1 MNAFSLRAFNVYFLT
16 NTFSLL
22 GTWIQKI
29 GLGWLAWQITESTF
43 WTSVV
48 SLALM
53 APAGILGPVFAVYVE
68 RWDMRRAM
76 LLAKF
81 FMALVSVFI
90 VILQIFNMHSLQS
103 LLILSFSLGFLNAI
117 HHPIRLVFISLIVPR
132 PYLPSAIGLN
142 SVSFSMS
149 RIVGPGL
156 AGISIASLGLGVTFG
171 IASLL
176 YLPFIITLIWLP
188 LQERQSEGKTK
199 GNFIT
204 RLHDGGVVALK
215 TPIIFMALSIVA
227 LNSFFVRGV
236 LEIQPAIIG
245 QILGGDSRSLAVATA
260 AAGVGS
266 IVASGWIGV
275 GKMETNFIR
284 RLLWPGLALGLVS
297 TLMLS
302 QTVELFW
309 MSVVFV
315 ICGFTATLVGIGSQT
330 IVQLKVEDRYRARVM
345 TWWSSFSFGG
355 VTLGG
360 LLIGFIGDFISIN
373 IVISVVGFFGL
384 MLALTILGKQPL
396 ARFGS

>member
-1 MNAFSLRAFNVYFLT
+1 VNAFSLRAFNVYFLT

-76 LLAKF
+76 LLAKS

-90 VILQIFNMHSLQS
+90 VVLQILNMHSLQS

-132 PYLPSAIGLN
+132 PYLSSAIGLN

-156 AGISIASLGLGVTFG
+156 AGISIAGLGLGVTFG

-176 YLPFIITLIWLP
+176 YLPFILTLIWLP

-199 GNFIT
+199 ENFIT
-204 RLHDGGVVALK
+204 RLRDGGVVALQ

-245 QILGGDSRSLAVATA
+245 QILGGGSRSLAVATA
-260 AAGVGS
+260 AAGVGA

-275 GKMETNFIR
+275 GKMESNFIR
-284 RLLWPGLALGLVS
+284 RLLWPGLAVGLVS
-297 TLMLS
+297 SLMLS
-302 QTVELFW
+302 QAVELFW

-330 IVQLKVEDRYRARVM
+330 IVQLTVEDRYRARVM
-345 TWWSSFSFGG
+345 AWWSSFSFGG

-360 LLIGFIGDFISIN
+360 LLIGFIGDFIAIN
-373 IVISVVGFFGL
+373 IAISVVGFFGFL
-384 MLALTILGKQPL
+384 LALAVLGKQPL
-396 ARFGS
+396 ARFGA

>member
-1 MNAFSLRAFNVYFLT
+1 VNAFSLRAFNVYFLT

-76 LLAKF
+76 LLAKS

-90 VILQIFNMHSLQS
+90 VVLQILNMHSLQS

-132 PYLPSAIGLN
+132 PYLSSAIGLN

-176 YLPFIITLIWLP
+176 YLPFILTLIWLP

-199 GNFIT
+199 ENFIT
-204 RLHDGGVVALK
+204 RLRDGGVVALQ

-245 QILGGDSRSLAVATA
+245 QILGGGSRSLAVATA
-260 AAGVGS
+260 AAGVGA

-275 GKMETNFIR
+275 GKMESNFIR
-284 RLLWPGLALGLVS
+284 RLLWPGLAVGLVS
-297 TLMLS
+297 SLMLS
-302 QTVELFW
+302 QAVELFW

-330 IVQLKVEDRYRARVM
+330 IVQLTVEDRYRARVM
-345 TWWSSFSFGG
+345 AWWSSFSFGG

-360 LLIGFIGDFISIN
+360 LLIGFIGDFIAIN
-373 IVISVVGFFGL
+373 IAISVVGFFGFL
-384 MLALTILGKQPL
+384 LALAVLGKQPL
-396 ARFGS
+396 ARFGA

>member
-245 QILGGDSRSLAVATA
+245 QILGGRRRSLAETTA

>member
-1 MNAFSLRAFNVYFLT
+1 
-16 NTFSLL
+16 
-22 GTWIQKI
+22 
-29 GLGWLAWQITESTF
+29 
-43 WTSVV
+43 
-48 SLALM
+48 
-53 APAGILGPVFAVYVE
+53 
-68 RWDMRRAM
+68 M
-76 LLAKF
+76 LLAKS

-90 VILQIFNMHSLQS
+90 VVLQILNMHSLQS

-132 PYLPSAIGLN
+132 PYLSSAIGLN

-176 YLPFIITLIWLP
+176 YLPFILTLIWLP

-199 GNFIT
+199 ENFIT
-204 RLHDGGVVALK
+204 RLRDGGVVALQ

-245 QILGGDSRSLAVATA
+245 QILGGGSRSLAVATA
-260 AAGVGS
+260 AAGVGA

-275 GKMETNFIR
+275 GKMESNFIR
-284 RLLWPGLALGLVS
+284 RLLWPGLAVGLVS
-297 TLMLS
+297 SLMLS
-302 QTVELFW
+302 QAVELFW

-330 IVQLKVEDRYRARVM
+330 IVQLTVEDRYRARVM
-345 TWWSSFSFGG
+345 AWWSSFSFGG

-360 LLIGFIGDFISIN
+360 LLIGFIGDFIAIN
-373 IVISVVGFFGL
+373 IAISVVGFFGFL
-384 MLALTILGKQPL
+384 LALAVLGKQPL
-396 ARFGS
+396 ARFGA

>member
-76 LLAKF
+76 LLAKS

-90 VILQIFNMHSLQS
+90 VVLQILNMHSLQS

-132 PYLPSAIGLN
+132 PYLSSAIGLN

-176 YLPFIITLIWLP
+176 YLPFILTLIWLP

-199 GNFIT
+199 ENFIT
-204 RLHDGGVVALK
+204 RLRDGGVVALQ

-245 QILGGDSRSLAVATA
+245 QILGGGSRSLAVATA
-260 AAGVGS
+260 AAGVGA

-275 GKMETNFIR
+275 GKMESNFIR
-284 RLLWPGLALGLVS
+284 RLLWPGLAVGLVS
-297 TLMLS
+297 SLMLS
-302 QTVELFW
+302 QAVELFW

-330 IVQLKVEDRYRARVM
+330 IVQLTVEDRYRARVM
-345 TWWSSFSFGG
+345 AWWSSFSFGG

-360 LLIGFIGDFISIN
+360 LLIGFIGDFIAIN
-373 IVISVVGFFGL
+373 IAISVVGFFGFL
-384 MLALTILGKQPL
+384 LALAVLGKQPL
-396 ARFGS
+396 ARFGA

>member
-76 LLAKF
+76 LLAKS

-90 VILQIFNMHSLQS
+90 VVLQILNMHSLQS

-132 PYLPSAIGLN
+132 PYLSSAIGLN

-156 AGISIASLGLGVTFG
+156 AGISIAGLGLGVTFG

-176 YLPFIITLIWLP
+176 YLPFILTLIWLP

-199 GNFIT
+199 ENFIT
-204 RLHDGGVVALK
+204 RLRDGGVVALQ

-245 QILGGDSRSLAVATA
+245 QILGGGSRSLAVATA
-260 AAGVGS
+260 AAGVGA

-275 GKMETNFIR
+275 GKMESNFIR
-284 RLLWPGLALGLVS
+284 RLLWPGLAVGLVS
-297 TLMLS
+297 SLMLS
-302 QTVELFW
+302 QAVELFW

-330 IVQLKVEDRYRARVM
+330 IVQLTVEDRYRARVM
-345 TWWSSFSFGG
+345 AWWSSFSFGG

-360 LLIGFIGDFISIN
+360 LLIGFIGDFIAIN
-373 IVISVVGFFGL
+373 IAISVVGFFGFL
-384 MLALTILGKQPL
+384 LALAVLGKQPL
-396 ARFGS
+396 ARFGA

>member
-1 MNAFSLRAFNVYFLT
+1 VNAFSLRAFNVYFLT

-76 LLAKF
+76 LLAKS

-90 VILQIFNMHSLQS
+90 VVLQILNMHSLQS

-132 PYLPSAIGLN
+132 PYLSSAIGLN

-156 AGISIASLGLGVTFG
+156 AGISIAGLGLGVTFG

-176 YLPFIITLIWLP
+176 YLPFILTLIWLP
-188 LQERQSEGKTK
+188 LQERQSKGKTK
-199 GNFIT
+199 ENFIT
-204 RLHDGGVVALK
+204 RLRDGGVVALQ

-245 QILGGDSRSLAVATA
+245 QILGGGSRSLAVATA
-260 AAGVGS
+260 AAGVGA

-275 GKMETNFIR
+275 GKMESNFIR
-284 RLLWPGLALGLVS
+284 RLLWPGLAVGLVS
-297 TLMLS
+297 SLMLS
-302 QTVELFW
+302 QAVELFW

-330 IVQLKVEDRYRARVM
+330 IVQLTVEDRYRARVM
-345 TWWSSFSFGG
+345 AWWSSFSFGG

-360 LLIGFIGDFISIN
+360 LLIGFIGDFIAIN
-373 IVISVVGFFGL
+373 IAISVVGFFGFL
-384 MLALTILGKQPL
+384 LALAVLGKQPL
-396 ARFGS
+396 ARFGA